1 MELHESIR
9 AARQRKKMS
18 GAVVAKHLDMSAG
31 AYRRY
36 ERGEVVPSA
45 TTILELAGLL
55 DCSATALMLTGG
67 LEEEPPPRNNIQQ
80 LDLELREG
88 ETMQIVINATVKP
101 AAIRPQPNGDTYKPR
116 RLATERRQQALKKA

>member
-18 GAVVAKHLDMSAG
+18 GAVVARHLDMSAG

-45 TTILELAGLL
+45 TTIIELAALL
-55 DCSATALMLTGG
+55 DCSPTALMLTGG

-101 AAIRPQPNGDTYKPR
+101 AAIEPQPSGDTFKPR
-116 RLATERRQQALKKA
+116 RLAAERRQQAHKKA

>member
-9 AARQRKKMS
+9 AARQRKKIS
-18 GAVVAKHLDMSAG
+18 GAVIAGHLDMSAG

-45 TTILELAGLL
+45 TTIIELACLL
-55 DCSATALMLTGG
+55 DCSPTALMLTGG
-67 LEEEPPPRNNIQQ
+67 LEEDPPPRNNVQQ

-101 AAIRPQPNGDTYKPR
+101 AAIKPRPNGDTYKPR
-116 RLATERRQQALKKA
+116 RLAGESKRQALKKI

>member
-45 TTILELAGLL
+45 TTIIELAALL
-55 DCSATALMLTGG
+55 DCSPTALMLTGG

-88 ETMQIVINATVKP
+88 ETIQIVINATVKP
-101 AAIRPQPNGDTYKPR
+101 ATARPQPNGDTYKPR
-116 RLATERRQQALKKA
+116 RLAAERRQQALKKA